1 MVKKN
6 FINTSLILIL
16 IGVLLRVHNLN
27 FEGYWWDEMLGF
39 WTANP
44 NISFLETYNRHISAD
59 YTSIGYHLLLKF
71 YYSIFGYGPELGRY
85 FTMLLG
91 IICIPLMGVLAKY
104 LFNNNLVILCVMF
117 LTSFNVFLIEYSQ
130 ENRVYILIFLV
141 SIINLVYFSKINFKN
156 EKINNN
162 YIFYLIF
169 SVIGLILT
177 PFFIIILGAQIF
189 YTILQFFFYKENNYK
204 FLFISCLS
212 IIIYGSLFFDNLF
225 SITQSSS
232 MVDKTIGYNDFNP
245 NLRFLKDLFFPKFF
259 GSKIMGL
266 IFLITFISA
275 IFSNLKNIFKKK
287 SIYMY
292 FLILIFF
299 SYLTPII
306 VNYFLNSNFSA
317 RYIIFILI
325 PIIMIIS
332 SFIGTKNVP
341 FINNYFLILIIG
353 STITNS
359 IFEISNKD
367 LLKPGFNDIIETINK
382 SQVKNL
388 YIYSNYKTLVDRKDK
403 VENKLDKNTI
413 EIVSNYMSANKNVL
427 KYKLNLIDDNLI
439 DNQNKI
445 WIICYQPSGFYR
457 CKMEKLDRL
466 KFKIV
471 DKKIS
476 KSITAN
482 LIEY

>member
-1 MVKKN
+1 M
-6 FINTSLILIL
+6 T
-16 IGVLLRVHNLN
+16 
-27 FEGYWWDEMLGF
+27 
-39 WTANP
+39 P
-44 NISFLETYNRHISAD
+44 
-59 YTSIGYHLLLKF
+59 
-71 YYSIFGYGPELGRY
+71 
-85 FTMLLG
+85 
-91 IICIPLMGVLAKY
+91 
-104 LFNNNLVILCVMF
+104 
-117 LTSFNVFLIEYSQ
+117 IEYSQ

-204 FLFISCLS
+204 FLFISFLS
-212 IIIYGSLFFDNLF
+212 IIIYGSLFFENLF

-306 VNYFLNSNFSA
+306 VTYFLNSNFSA

-341 FINNYFLILIIG
+341 FIKNYFLILIIG

-367 LLKPGFNDIIETINK
+367 LLKPGFNNIIETINK

>member
-1 MVKKN
+1 
-6 FINTSLILIL
+6 
-16 IGVLLRVHNLN
+16 
-27 FEGYWWDEMLGF
+27 
-39 WTANP
+39 
-44 NISFLETYNRHISAD
+44 
-59 YTSIGYHLLLKF
+59 
-71 YYSIFGYGPELGRY
+71 
-85 FTMLLG
+85 
-91 IICIPLMGVLAKY
+91 
-104 LFNNNLVILCVMF
+104 
-117 LTSFNVFLIEYSQ
+117 
-130 ENRVYILIFLV
+130 
-141 SIINLVYFSKINFKN
+141 
-156 EKINNN
+156 
-162 YIFYLIF
+162 
-169 SVIGLILT
+169 
-177 PFFIIILGAQIF
+177 
-189 YTILQFFFYKENNYK
+189 
-204 FLFISCLS
+204 
-212 IIIYGSLFFDNLF
+212 
-225 SITQSSS
+225 
-232 MVDKTIGYNDFNP
+232 
-245 NLRFLKDLFFPKFF
+245 
-259 GSKIMGL
+259 
-266 IFLITFISA
+266 
-275 IFSNLKNIFKKK
+275 
-287 SIYMY
+287 
-292 FLILIFF
+292 
-299 SYLTPII
+299 
-306 VNYFLNSNFSA
+306 
-317 RYIIFILI
+317 
-325 PIIMIIS
+325 MIIS

-341 FINNYFLILIIG
+341 FIKNYFLILIIG

-367 LLKPGFNDIIETINK
+367 LLKPGFNNIIETINK